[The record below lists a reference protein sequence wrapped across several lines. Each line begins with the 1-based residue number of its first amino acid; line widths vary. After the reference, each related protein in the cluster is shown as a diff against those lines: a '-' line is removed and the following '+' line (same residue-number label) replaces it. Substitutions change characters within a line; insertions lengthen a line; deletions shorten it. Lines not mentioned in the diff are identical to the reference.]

1 MRKNNLEVYNT
12 LTKKKES
19 FVPKEEGH
27 VRMYVCGPTT
37 YNFIHLGNARPIVV
51 FDTIRRYLEY
61 LGYKV
66 TYVQNF
72 TDVDDKIINRAN
84 EEGQEPL
91 QLSAKYI
98 DEYFKDADRLKVK
111 RANIHPKVSEH
122 MEDIINFIKGLEEK
136 GYAYEVDG
144 DVYFSVRKF
153 ADYGK
158 LSGRSIDD
166 LLSGARVEVDQKKN
180 DPLDFALWK
189 KAKKGEPAWPSPWGE
204 GRPGWHIECSAM
216 SCKYLGQEFDI
227 HGGGYDLVFPH
238 HENEIAQTEA
248 LTEAPMARYWLH
260 NGFITINQ
268 EKMSKSLG
276 NFFLLREI
284 LEKFDPMV
292 VRFYLLSTHYRSP
305 LDFDNEKLEV
315 AQKGLERLK
324 NSYFQLNNGLK
335 NAGSFPNGDKLKAA
349 AQKCRSEFEEAMNDD
364 FNTAL
369 AIASLFDLAREVN
382 TYLKETDLDKESLLA
397 AKEVFEDLLQVLG
410 IVFAGHEVSDKK
422 LDELINLAISL
433 RQKARAAKDFATADW
448 LRDRLKTAGVIL
460 EDSPQGTNWKLE
472 GETKELMEKIM
483 EIIIELREKARKNK
497 DYPTADLIR
506 DNLKDVGITLED
518 TPQGTTWK

>member
-1 MRKNNLEVYNT
+1 MKKNSLEVYNT
-12 LTKKKES
+12 LTRKKEP
-19 FVPKEEGH
+19 FIPKEEGH

-37 YNFIHLGNARPIVV
+37 YNYIHLGNARPVVV
-51 FDTIRRYLEY
+51 FDTVRRYFEY

-66 TYVQNF
+66 TYIQNF
-72 TDVDDKIINRAN
+72 TDVDDKIINRAG
-84 EEGQEPL
+84 EEGEKPL
-91 QLSAKYI
+91 ELSAKYI
-98 DEYFKDADRLKVK
+98 TEYFKDADRLKVK
-111 RANIHPKVSEH
+111 RANVHPRVSEH
-122 MEDIINFIKGLEEK
+122 MDEIISFIKGLEEK

-144 DVYFSVRKF
+144 DVYFAVRKF

-166 LLSGARVEVDQKKN
+166 LLSGARVEVDQRKK

-189 KAKKGEPAWPSPWGE
+189 KAKEGEPAWQSPWGE

-216 SCKYLGQEFDI
+216 SCKYLGEEFDI

-248 LTEAPMARYWLH
+248 LTDAPMARYWLH

-315 AQKGLERLK
+315 AQKGLERLR
-324 NSYFQLNNGLK
+324 NSYIQLNNGLK
-335 NAGSFPNGDKLKAA
+335 VAGGFANGDNLKNA
-349 AQKCRSEFEEAMNDD
+349 AQESRTQFEKAMNDD

-382 TYLKETDLDKESLLA
+382 TYFKEPQLDKATLLE
-397 AKEVFEDLLQVLG
+397 AKKVFEDLLEVLG
-410 IVFAGHEVSDKK
+410 IAFTGHELSDKK
-422 LDELINLAISL
+422 MDELMELVITL
-433 RQKARAAKDFATADW
+433 RQKARTAKDFRTADW
-448 LRDRLKTAGVIL
+448 LRDELKKTGIIL

-472 GETKELMEKIM
+472 KENSNLMEELM
-483 EIIIELREKARKNK
+483 EIIIRLRQNARKNK
-497 DYPTADLIR
+497 DFAIADLIR
-506 DNLKDVGITLED
+506 DELKNIGIILED
-518 TPQGTTWK
+518 TPQGTSWK